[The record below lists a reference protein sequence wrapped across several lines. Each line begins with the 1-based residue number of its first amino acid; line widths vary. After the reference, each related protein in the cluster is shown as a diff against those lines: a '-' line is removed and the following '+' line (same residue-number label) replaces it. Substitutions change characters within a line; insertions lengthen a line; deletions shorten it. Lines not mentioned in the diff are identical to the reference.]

1 MVGWTVLG
9 RVRCFVDYADS
20 LHREIVMNGRRFL
33 RETVVLLAVAFLL
46 PFLGVSSPVNDPFTP
61 AQRNYWA
68 FQKAERPAVPKTS
81 HTGTSH
87 IGWVRNPIDAFVAAK
102 LENKGIEPAARADRV
117 TLIRRAT
124 FDLIGLPPTPEEVR
138 AFVEDDSPEAFQ
150 KVVNRLLES
159 PHYGER
165 WGRHWLDLA
174 RYSDSEGFKSDETR
188 PNA

>member
-1 MVGWTVLG
+1 MGVSAGNSECSVVCRPENRGIGSRQAWRLTPHGRMDSAWACTLFRRLRRFVTQGNSYERQAVLARDRGFARG
-9 RVRCFVDYADS
+9 RVSASFPRC
-20 LHREIVMNGRRFL
+20 
-33 RETVVLLAVAFLL
+33 LLAGQRPLYAGAKKL
-46 PFLGVSSPVNDPFTP
+46 LGVSEGR
-61 AQRNYWA
+61 AARG
-68 FQKAERPAVPKTS
+68 PKTS

-150 KVVNRLLES
+150 KGLIKV
-159 PHYGER
+159 
-165 WGRHWLDLA
+165 
-174 RYSDSEGFKSDETR
+174 T
-188 PNA
+188 